1 LQGTNR
7 LIGSDPA
14 VHVTPGIK
22 RLAVHGILT
31 GSVPRRDEARVFDVR
46 SWMHD
51 SGSAMRHHT
60 DEPQAG
66 KNQQGHENQGNRIH
80 DHAMSIVIEAF
91 RAFVFRE
98 VWDW

>member
-1 LQGTNR
+1 
-7 LIGSDPA
+7 
-14 VHVTPGIK
+14 
-22 RLAVHGILT
+22 
-31 GSVPRRDEARVFDVR
+31 
-46 SWMHD
+46 MHD
-51 SGSAMRHHT
+51 SGSAMRHHI